1 MNPFDSTPPIGSP
14 LEQAQ
19 KVKEQASLLTSFFQ
33 MMEENAPEEHR
44 VHFALPVRVRKVQDA
59 AMELL
64 KKSAQLTG
72 DADHEFCKKAV
83 QVLENAICEIE
94 NLLNM
99 TKGEN
104 ENVSE

>member
-1 MNPFDSTPPIGSP
+1 MSLFDSTPPIGSLNDP
-14 LEQAQ
+14 AQ
-19 KVKEQASLLTSFFQ
+19 KVKEQASFIASIFQ
-33 MMEENAPEEHR
+33 MLEENAPEEHR
-44 VHFALPVRVRKVQDA
+44 VHFALPVRVQKVQDA

-64 KKSAQLTG
+64 KKSMQLTG

-83 QVLENAICEIE
+83 QVLENTICEIE
-94 NLLNM
+94 NLLNT